1 LNVYVESNFVLELA
15 LAQEQ
20 HGSCE
25 VLLRLAEE
33 EQVRIILPAYSLAEP
48 YETLK
53 RRHLGRSEVKTTLDK
68 EIRQLSRSANYAL
81 QVRDFGTVTSLLI
94 DSGREEIQRL
104 EATRARL
111 LRRAEI
117 IPFDSSILRSSSDL
131 QAAYDLDPQDAI
143 IFASI
148 LLHLARAESIMP
160 SCFLSRDKDFE
171 DPDLVERL
179 GRHGCKLLFRFDHGV
194 GYVQSRLSR

>member
-1 LNVYVESNFVLELA
+1 MNVYVESNFVLELA

-25 VLLRLAEE
+25 ELLRLAEE

-48 YETLK
+48 YETLR
-53 RRHLGRSEVKTTLDK
+53 RRHLGRAQVKRTLDK
-68 EIRQLSRSANYAL
+68 EIRELSRSANYAL

-111 LRRAEI
+111 LRIAEI
-117 IPFDSSILRSSSDL
+117 IPLDGSILRSSSDL
-131 QAAYDLDPQDAI
+131 QAAYDLEPQDAT

-148 LLHLARAESIMP
+148 LLHLARAEFIL
-160 SCFLSRDKDFE
+160 SCFLSRDQDFE

-194 GYVQSRLSR
+194 GYVQSLLSR